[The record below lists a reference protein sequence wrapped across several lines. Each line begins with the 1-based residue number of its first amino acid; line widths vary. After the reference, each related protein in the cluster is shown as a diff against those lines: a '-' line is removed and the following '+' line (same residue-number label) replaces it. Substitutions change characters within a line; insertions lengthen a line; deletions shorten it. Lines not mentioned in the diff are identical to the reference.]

1 MRAASLLSAVYNNN
15 KPAYLPFISRIF
27 KKHSTRYTSRR
38 PILCESA
45 SLYRKKVLWKLKYF
59 LACLFFCVCIAGAV
73 SRGLGTATC
82 KCARGIDVASGI
94 WVDSRPQER
103 IITAVDNN
111 FKARSNVPITQHRSS
126 YYPFE

>member
-1 MRAASLLSAVYNNN
+1 MRCEPAPLSITI
-15 KPAYLPFISRIF
+15 ISRLICLLYREYL
-27 KKHSTRYTSRR
+27 KSTQPGIRLVDQSSAR
-38 PILCESA
+38 A

-59 LACLFFCVCIAGAV
+59 LACLFFCVPGAV

-111 FKARSNVPITQHRSS
+111 FKAQQRPNYAAQK
-126 YYPFE
+126 